1 MPRTRPPKP
10 TELLKLSG
18 TLRKD
23 RHASRFDAD
32 IDTLP
37 PESSFPPAPADLH
50 PRAALQWEPW
60 IKGLLLKR
68 VLTPADFSTLEIGFR
83 HLSQALYYS
92 DRIAAEG
99 MPDFLSDDALDRR
112 KTLDKLFQEATR
124 AYMKVMYEYG
134 STPAARA
141 ALKVPPEPEKDL
153 DPLEVVIG
161 N

>member
-37 PESSFPPAPADLH
+37 PESLFPPAPADLH
-50 PRAALQWEPW
+50 PRAASLWDPW

-68 VLTPADFSTLEIGFR
+68 VLTLADFSTLEIGFR

-99 MPDFLSDDALDRR
+99 MPDFLSDDDLERR
-112 KTLDKLFQEATR
+112 KQLDKLFQEASK
-124 AYMKVMYEYG
+124 AFLKVMYEYG

-141 ALKVPPEPEKDL
+141 ALKVPAEPEKDI
-153 DPLEVVIG
+153 DPLEVVLG
-161 N
+161 S

>member
-32 IDTLP
+32 LDTLP
-37 PESSFPPAPADLH
+37 PESSFPLAPNNLH
-50 PRAALQWEPW
+50 PRAASLWEPW

-68 VLTPADFSTLEIGFR
+68 VLTLADFSTLEIGFR
-83 HLSQALYYS
+83 LLSQALYYS

-99 MPDFLSDDALDRR
+99 MPDFLDDDALERR
-112 KTLDKLFQEATR
+112 KALDKLFQEATK
-124 AYMKVMYEYG
+124 AYLKVMYEYG

>member
-10 TELLKLSG
+10 TELLRLSG
-18 TLRKD
+18 TFRKD
-23 RHASRFDAD
+23 RHENRMDAD
-32 IDTLP
+32 IATIPQDAPLPAP
-37 PESSFPPAPADLH
+37 PENLH
-50 PRAALQWEPW
+50 PRALAQWEPW
-60 IKGLLLKR
+60 LRGLILKR
-68 VLTPADFSTLEIGFR
+68 VLTDADFSTLEIGFR

-92 DRIAAEG
+92 DQIAKEG
-99 MPDFLSDDALDRR
+99 MPDFLTDDALDRR
-112 KTLDKLFQEATR
+112 KALDKLFQESSTAFL
-124 AYMKVMYEYG
+124 KVMYEYG